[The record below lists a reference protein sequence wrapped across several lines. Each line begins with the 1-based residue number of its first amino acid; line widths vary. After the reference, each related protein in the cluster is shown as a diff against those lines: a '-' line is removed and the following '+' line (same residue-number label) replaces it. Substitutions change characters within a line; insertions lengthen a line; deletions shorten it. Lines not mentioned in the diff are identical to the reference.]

1 MSTTDTELHDN
12 SQMLADSARV
22 YMERGYGEA
31 VRNASLAHPQGC
43 VPRRWQEFAELGW
56 LALPIPERDGG
67 LGGSL
72 AEICVVTQ
80 AMGQALVNEPYLA
93 CAVLGSRLLASV
105 APKEVRRQWFPALA
119 DGSKRIAFAPW
130 EAGLDMDFRR
140 IGTTARKDAASWR
153 LQGEK
158 CLVPGGA
165 GADAWIIAA
174 RVADGA
180 ELALFLLPANGNGI
194 HATPQVLYDGQHS
207 VQLRLENAMAAEPL
221 LHGPAGQVLARVE
234 RALQVATVAHCAET
248 VGTMQRAFDITL
260 DYLKT
265 RKQFGKAI
273 ASNQVVQHRL
283 VDLHVEIAEA
293 RALTASTAA
302 QLASLQ
308 LEGDSSAARRQVAA
322 TRACVVQ
329 TARHVWEESVQLHGA
344 IGMTDEY
351 QVGRYVKR
359 LALACALFGAL
370 EEQLEELAGLALDTH

>member
-1 MSTTDTELHDN
+1 MSIREMELQDN

-31 VRNASLAHPQGC
+31 VGNASLAHPQGC
-43 VPRRWQEFAELGW
+43 VPQRWQEFAELGW
-56 LALPIPERDGG
+56 LALPVPEQDGG

-93 CAVLGSRLLASV
+93 CAVLGSTLLARV
-105 APKEVRRQWFPALA
+105 APEAVRSQWLPALA

-140 IGTTARKDAASWR
+140 ISTTGRRSAAGWH

-158 CLVPGGA
+158 YLVPGGN
-165 GADAWIIAA
+165 GADAWLVAA
-174 RVADGA
+174 RVGDST
-180 ELALFLLPANGNGI
+180 ELALFLLPANGRGI
-194 HATPQVLYDGQHS
+194 QATAQVLYDGQHG
-207 VQLRLENAMAAEPL
+207 VHLRLEDAVAAEPL
-221 LHGPAGQVLARVE
+221 FHGPAAQVLVRLE
-234 RALQVATVAHCAET
+234 QSMQIATVAHCAET
-248 VGTMQRAFDITL
+248 VGAMQRAFDITL

-293 RALTASTAA
+293 RALTARTAA

-308 LEGDSSAARRQVAA
+308 AEGDSAAARRQVAA

-359 LALACALFGAL
+359 LALACALFGGL
-370 EEQLEELAGLALDTH
+370 EEQLEDLAALALDRQ